1 MSELSGDG
9 GSSPTANQRRSL
21 NFIRPISEG
30 LFQPDTA
37 STRGLSE
44 LHWPYQ
50 LRKKL
55 ERLRRNQMHI
65 LNGKTLKKILIIEDD
80 QKVALGLAIRI
91 KAAGFETVIAHDALS
106 GVRSA
111 IKVKPD
117 LVLLDISMPAGNGFI
132 VAERIQKNISTP
144 IPIIFLTASKRGDF
158 RERASELG
166 AVAFFEKPYDAQEL
180 LAVMR
185 EALGGWNC

>member
-1 MSELSGDG
+1 
-9 GSSPTANQRRSL
+9 L

-30 LFQPDTA
+30 VFQPDTA
-37 STRGLSE
+37 STRGLSD
-44 LHWPYQ
+44 LRWPHQ

-91 KAAGFETVIAHDALS
+91 KAGGFETVIAHDALS

-144 IPIIFLTASKRGDF
+144 IPIIFLTASKREDF

-185 EALGGWNC
+185 EALGVWNC

>member
-1 MSELSGDG
+1 
-9 GSSPTANQRRSL
+9 
-21 NFIRPISEG
+21 
-30 LFQPDTA
+30 
-37 STRGLSE
+37 
-44 LHWPYQ
+44 
-50 LRKKL
+50 
-55 ERLRRNQMHI
+55 MHI
-65 LNGKTLKKILIIEDD
+65 LNPNKLKKILIIEDD

-144 IPIIFLTASKRGDF
+144 IPIIFLTASKRDDF

-166 AVAFFEKPYDAQEL
+166 AVAFFEKPYDPQEL
-180 LAVMR
+180 LAVMS
-185 EALGGWNC
+185 EALGGWNG

>member
-1 MSELSGDG
+1 M
-9 GSSPTANQRRSL
+9 Q
-21 NFIRPISEG
+21 
-30 LFQPDTA
+30 
-37 STRGLSE
+37 
-44 LHWPYQ
+44 
-50 LRKKL
+50 
-55 ERLRRNQMHI
+55 I
-65 LNGKTLKKILIIEDD
+65 LNGKALKKILIIEDD

-111 IKVKPD
+111 IKMKPD

-144 IPIIFLTASKRGDF
+144 IPIIFLTASKREDF
-158 RERASELG
+158 KERASELG

-180 LAVMR
+180 LAVIS
-185 EALGGWNC
+185 EALGVGIDETINRLKR

>member
-1 MSELSGDG
+1 M
-9 GSSPTANQRRSL
+9 Q
-21 NFIRPISEG
+21 
-30 LFQPDTA
+30 
-37 STRGLSE
+37 
-44 LHWPYQ
+44 
-50 LRKKL
+50 
-55 ERLRRNQMHI
+55 I
-65 LNGKTLKKILIIEDD
+65 LNGKTQKKILIIEDD

-132 VAERIQKNISTP
+132 VAERIQKNISTA
-144 IPIIFLTASKRGDF
+144 IPIIFLTASKRRDF

-166 AVAFFEKPYDAQEL
+166 AVAFFEKPYDAQDL

-185 EALGGWNC
+185 EALGVWNC

>member
-1 MSELSGDG
+1 M
-9 GSSPTANQRRSL
+9 Q
-21 NFIRPISEG
+21 
-30 LFQPDTA
+30 
-37 STRGLSE
+37 
-44 LHWPYQ
+44 
-50 LRKKL
+50 
-55 ERLRRNQMHI
+55 I
-65 LNGKTLKKILIIEDD
+65 LNGKALKKILIIEDD

-111 IKVKPD
+111 IKMKPD

-144 IPIIFLTASKRGDF
+144 IPIIFLTASKREDF

-180 LAVMR
+180 LAVIS
-185 EALGGWNC
+185 EALGVGIDETVNRLKR

>member
-1 MSELSGDG
+1 
-9 GSSPTANQRRSL
+9 
-21 NFIRPISEG
+21 
-30 LFQPDTA
+30 
-37 STRGLSE
+37 
-44 LHWPYQ
+44 
-50 LRKKL
+50 
-55 ERLRRNQMHI
+55 MHI
-65 LNGKTLKKILIIEDD
+65 LNANKLKKILIIEDD

-117 LVLLDISMPAGNGFI
+117 LILLDISMPAGNGFI

-144 IPIIFLTASKRGDF
+144 IPIIFLTASKREDF

-166 AVAFFEKPYDAQEL
+166 AVAFFEKPYDPQEL
-180 LAVMR
+180 LAVMS
-185 EALGGWNC
+185 EALGVVNS